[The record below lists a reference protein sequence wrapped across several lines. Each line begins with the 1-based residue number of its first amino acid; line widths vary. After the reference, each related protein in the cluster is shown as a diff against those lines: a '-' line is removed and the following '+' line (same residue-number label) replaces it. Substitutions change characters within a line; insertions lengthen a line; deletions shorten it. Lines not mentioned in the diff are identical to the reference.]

1 MKYSCVSRVFFCL
14 SSLLASYY
22 IFYIYKKFISTKLFN
37 FSRNFLPPL
46 FWILKRI
53 VKKRKILQS
62 CCQALLR
69 FFFAHFFL
77 SVSLCWKHNLCLTHK
92 TDYAT
97 AAVHTV
103 LTTTYFQKTQSFTYL
118 VKLSKYTRRVQLKIH
133 KNNTILDSMH
143 GLPM

>member
-1 MKYSCVSRVFFCL
+1 MFQVFFCL
-14 SSLLASYY
+14 SSLATYY
-22 IFYIYKKFISTKLFN
+22 ILYIYKKFISTKLFN
-37 FSRNFLPPL
+37 FPEFFASVVLNFEKNCKEKKNFAVLLPSP
-46 FWILKRI
+46 I
-53 VKKRKILQS
+53 KI
-62 CCQALLR
+62 

-118 VKLSKYTRRVQLKIH
+118 VKLSKYKRRVQLKIY

-143 GLPM
+143 GFSK